1 MSDFFEKLKT
11 GAYKTKDEA
20 VKIGK
25 HVIDKAN
32 GAVNVAKLN
41 YAINDTE
48 NKIKDIYAEVG
59 KKLYMTRETGKLP
72 EDEINKSFEKID
84 KLISNIRL
92 NGYNISILE
101 RLSLLN
107 FQGFTIQLSTKTL
120 FYSVDVGLGGIL
132 IFKRIPFGCTKKGFI
147 ILDIIFIFTIKIM
160 LTIEIDIGIIIP
172 FVKNNLCTA
181 IITYQYITFFPLELK
196 PVTHFL

>member
-11 GAYKTKDEA
+11 CAYKTKDEA

-84 KLISNIRL
+84 KLYEEIEALKEKSAELKSCVKCSECGN
-92 NGYNISILE
+92 YNNPDSAFCSKCGAPVNADKDEAEDTEEIIE
-101 RLSLLN
+101 DEEE
-107 FQGFTIQLSTKTL
+107 KTPET
-120 FYSVDVGLGGIL
+120 V
-132 IFKRIPFGCTKKGFI
+132 KRVI
-147 ILDIIFIFTIKIM
+147 TIKAKRA
-160 LTIEIDIGIIIP
+160 ENKD
-172 FVKNNLCTA
+172 ND
-181 IITYQYITFFPLELK
+181 
-196 PVTHFL
+196 